1 MPIDTHPDPVMR
13 TPELLCPAGTLK
25 NLRYA
30 LAYGADAVYA
40 GVPRYSLRV
49 RENDFDAERLTDGV
63 AATRTAGRRFYL
75 VANALPH
82 GAKLRTFLADL
93 APVVA
98 LGPDAVIL
106 ADPGLIGLVRERWP
120 ELPVHL
126 SVQANTTNAAAVRFW
141 RSVGV
146 RRVILSRELSL
157 DEIAEIRQ
165 DCPDAELEVFVHGA
179 LCIAHSGRCLL
190 SGYFNHRDANQG
202 ACTNACRW
210 AYRIGS
216 APATGGEAGYYLEET
231 TRPGQFMPVFEDGQG
246 TYVMN
251 SKDLRAVEHVARLVA
266 IGVDSLKI
274 EGRTKSAYYVA
285 RTAQVYRRAI
295 DAALAGEPFDPGW
308 LAALEGL
315 SHRGYTDGFL
325 QRHEPQALQNYRTGA
340 SRSDRAL
347 FVAEVVGLDPSS
359 GMAELAVKNK
369 LTVGDEV
376 ELIVPGGSR
385 RLRLDAL
392 EDLEGRALRE
402 APGGGWRVRTQLPL
416 APSDAGFALLAKLL

>member
-1 MPIDTHPDPVMR
+1 MLA
-13 TPELLCPAGTLK
+13 PELLCPAGTLK

-40 GVPRYSLRV
+40 GMPRYSLRV
-49 RENDFDAERLTDGV
+49 RENDFDAENLAAGI
-63 AATRTAGRRFYL
+63 AATRAAGRRFYL
-75 VANALPH
+75 VANVLSH

-93 APVVA
+93 APLVA
-98 LGPDAVIL
+98 LAPDALIM
-106 ADPGLIGLVRERWP
+106 ADPGLIALVRERWP
-120 ELPVHL
+120 ATPIHL

-141 RSVGV
+141 KTIGI

-157 DEIAEIRQ
+157 EEIAEIR
-165 DCPDAELEVFVHGA
+165 DECPDVELEVFVHGA

-190 SGYFNHRDANQG
+190 SGYLNHRDANQG

-210 AYRIGS
+210 EYRVGTG
-216 APATGGEAGYYLEET
+216 PAEDAATQHYFEET

-251 SKDLRAVEHVARLVA
+251 AKDLRAVDHVARLVA

-295 DAALAGEPFDPGW
+295 DAAAAGEPFDPEW
-308 LAALEGL
+308 RAELEGL

-325 QRHEPQALQNYRTGA
+325 QRHEPQDLQNYQTGA

-347 FVAEVVGLDPSS
+347 FVAEVVGADPAT
-359 GMAELAVKNK
+359 GLVELAVKNK
-369 LTVGDEV
+369 LAVGDEV
-376 ELIVPGGSR
+376 EMIAPGGNR
-385 RLRLDAL
+385 RLRIGALQDLD
-392 EDLEGRALRE
+392 GRPLRE
-402 APGGGWRVRTQLPL
+402 AAGGGWRVRTPLPL
-416 APSDAGFALLAKLL
+416 APGDAGFALLARLL

>member
-1 MPIDTHPDPVMR
+1 MP

-40 GVPRYSLRV
+40 GMPRYSLRV
-49 RENDFDAERLTDGV
+49 RENDFDAENLAAGI
-63 AATRTAGRRFYL
+63 AATRAAGRRFYL
-75 VANALPH
+75 VANVLPH

-93 APVVA
+93 APLVA
-98 LGPDAVIL
+98 LAPDALIM
-106 ADPGLIGLVRERWP
+106 ADPGLIALVRERWP
-120 ELPVHL
+120 TTSIHL

-141 RSVGV
+141 KTIGI

-157 DEIAEIRQ
+157 EEIAEIR
-165 DCPDAELEVFVHGA
+165 DECPDVELEVFVHGA
-179 LCIAHSGRCLL
+179 LCIAYSGRCLL
-190 SGYFNHRDANQG
+190 SGYLNHRDANQG

-210 AYRIGS
+210 EYRVGTG
-216 APATGGEAGYYLEET
+216 PAEDAATQHYLEET

-246 TYVMN
+246 TYLMN
-251 SKDLRAVEHVARLVA
+251 AKDLRAVDHVARLVA

-295 DAALAGEPFDPGW
+295 DAAAAGEPFDPEW
-308 LAALEGL
+308 RAELEGL

-325 QRHEPQALQNYRTGA
+325 QRHEPQDLQNYQTGA

-347 FVAEVVGLDPSS
+347 FVAEVVGADPAT
-359 GMAELAVKNK
+359 GLAELAVKNK
-369 LTVGDEV
+369 LAVGDEV
-376 ELIVPGGSR
+376 EMIAPGGNR
-385 RLRLDAL
+385 RLRIEALQDLD
-392 EDLEGRALRE
+392 GRPLRE
-402 APGGGWRVRTQLPL
+402 AAGGGWRVRTPLPL
-416 APSDAGFALLAKLL
+416 APADAGFALLARLL

>member
-1 MPIDTHPDPVMR
+1 MP

-40 GVPRYSLRV
+40 GMPRYSLRV
-49 RENDFDAERLTDGV
+49 RENDFDAENLAAGI
-63 AATRTAGRRFYL
+63 AATRAAGRRFYL
-75 VANALPH
+75 VANVLPH

-93 APVVA
+93 APLVA
-98 LGPDAVIL
+98 LAPDALIM
-106 ADPGLIGLVRERWP
+106 ADPGLIALVRERWP
-120 ELPVHL
+120 TTSIHL

-141 RSVGV
+141 KTIGI

-157 DEIAEIRQ
+157 EEIAEIR
-165 DCPDAELEVFVHGA
+165 DECPDVELEVFVHGA
-179 LCIAHSGRCLL
+179 LCIAYSGRCLL
-190 SGYFNHRDANQG
+190 SGYLNHRDANQG

-210 AYRIGS
+210 EYRVGT
-216 APATGGEAGYYLEET
+216 APPEDAATQHYFEET

-251 SKDLRAVEHVARLVA
+251 AKDLRAVDHVARLVA

-295 DAALAGEPFDPGW
+295 DAAAAGEPFDPEW
-308 LAALEGL
+308 LAELEGL

-325 QRHEPQALQNYRTGA
+325 QRHEPQDLQNYQTGA

-347 FVAEVVGLDPSS
+347 FVAEVVGADPAT
-359 GMAELAVKNK
+359 GLAELAVKNK
-369 LTVGDEV
+369 LAVGDEV
-376 ELIVPGGSR
+376 EMIAPGGNR
-385 RLRLDAL
+385 RLRIATL
-392 EDLEGRALRE
+392 EDLEGRPLRE
-402 APGGGWRVRTQLPL
+402 APGGGWRVRTPLPL
-416 APSDAGFALLAKLL
+416 APADAGLALLARLL

>member
-1 MPIDTHPDPVMR
+1 MKA
-13 TPELLCPAGTLK
+13 PELLSPAGTLK
-25 NLRYA
+25 NLHYA

-49 RENDFDAERLTDGV
+49 RENDFDAERLAAGI
-63 AATRTAGRRFYL
+63 AATRAAGRRFYL
-75 VANALPH
+75 VANVLSH
-82 GAKLRTFLADL
+82 GAKLRTFLTDL
-93 APVVA
+93 APLAA
-98 LGPDAVIL
+98 LQPDALIMG
-106 ADPGLIGLVRERWP
+106 DPGLITLAREHWP
-120 ELPVHL
+120 DLPLHL

-157 DEIAEIRQ
+157 EEIAEIRE
-165 DCPDAELEVFVHGA
+165 DCPDTELEVFVHGA

-210 AYRIGS
+210 EYRVGVAADADAGS
-216 APATGGEAGYYLEET
+216 QYVLEET
-231 TRPGQFMPVFEDGQG
+231 TRPGQFMPVFEDEQG

-251 SKDLRAVEHVARLVA
+251 AKDLRAVEHVARLVA
-266 IGVDSLKI
+266 IGVDGLKI

-295 DAALAGEPFDPGW
+295 DTAVAGGSFDPGW
-308 LAALEGL
+308 LGELERL

-325 QRHEPQALQNYRTGA
+325 QRHEPQELQNYRAGA

-347 FVAEVVGLDPSS
+347 FAAEVTGLDQFT
-359 GMAELAVKNK
+359 GLAELAVKNK
-369 LTVGDEV
+369 LAVGDEV
-376 ELIVPGGSR
+376 ELITPVGNR
-385 RLRLDAL
+385 RLRIDEL
-392 EDLEGRALRE
+392 EDLEGRPLQV
-402 APGGGWRVRTQLPL
+402 APGGGWRVRTRLSL
-416 APSDAGFALLAKLL
+416 APDEAGFALLAKLL

>member
-1 MPIDTHPDPVMR
+1 MPA
-13 TPELLCPAGTLK
+13 PELLCPAGTLK
-25 NLRYA
+25 NLHYA

-49 RENDFDAERLTDGV
+49 RENDFDPERLAAGV
-63 AATRTAGRRFYL
+63 AATHAAGRRFYL

-93 APVVA
+93 TPLVA

-106 ADPGLIGLVRERWP
+106 ADPGLIGLVREHWP

-141 RSVGV
+141 RAVGV

-157 DEIAEIRQ
+157 DEIAEIRE

-190 SGYFNHRDANQG
+190 SGYLNHRDANQG

-210 AYRIGS
+210 EYRVGTVPTS
-216 APATGGEAGYYLEET
+216 GGAGVRYLEET
-231 TRPGQFMPVFEDGQG
+231 TRPGRFMPVFEDEHG

-266 IGVDSLKI
+266 IGVDGLKI
-274 EGRTKSAYYVA
+274 EGRTKSIYYVA
-285 RTAQVYRRAI
+285 RTTQVYRRAI

-308 LAALEGL
+308 LAELEGL

-325 QRHEPQALQNYRTGA
+325 QRHEPQELQNYRTGA

-347 FVAEVVGLDPSS
+347 FVAEVVGLDPAS
-359 GMAELAVKNK
+359 GLAELAVKNK
-369 LTVGDEV
+369 LAVGDEV
-376 ELIVPGGSR
+376 ELIARRGNR

-392 EDLEGRALRE
+392 QDLEGRPLRE
-402 APGGGWRVRTQLPL
+402 ASGGGWRVRARLQLT
-416 APSDAGFALLAKLL
+416 PSEAEFALLARLL

>member
-1 MPIDTHPDPVMR
+1 MP

-40 GVPRYSLRV
+40 GMPRYSLRV
-49 RENDFDAERLTDGV
+49 RENDFDAENLAAGI
-63 AATRTAGRRFYL
+63 AATRAAGRRFYL
-75 VANALPH
+75 VANVLPH

-93 APVVA
+93 APLVA
-98 LGPDAVIL
+98 LAPDALIM
-106 ADPGLIGLVRERWP
+106 ADPGLIALVRERWP
-120 ELPVHL
+120 TTSIHL

-141 RSVGV
+141 KTIGI

-157 DEIAEIRQ
+157 EEIAEIR
-165 DCPDAELEVFVHGA
+165 DECPDVELEVFVHGA
-179 LCIAHSGRCLL
+179 LCIAYSGRCLL
-190 SGYFNHRDANQG
+190 SGYLNHRDANQG

-210 AYRIGS
+210 EYRVGTG
-216 APATGGEAGYYLEET
+216 PAEDAATQHYFEET

-251 SKDLRAVEHVARLVA
+251 AKDLRAVDHVARLVA

-295 DAALAGEPFDPGW
+295 DAAAAGEPFDPEW
-308 LAALEGL
+308 LAELEGL

-325 QRHEPQALQNYRTGA
+325 QRHEPQDLQNYQTGA

-347 FVAEVVGLDPSS
+347 FVAEVVGADPAT
-359 GMAELAVKNK
+359 GLAELAVKNK
-369 LTVGDEV
+369 LAVGDEV
-376 ELIVPGGSR
+376 EMIAPGGNR
-385 RLRLDAL
+385 RLRIATL
-392 EDLEGRALRE
+392 EDLEGRPLRE
-402 APGGGWRVRTQLPL
+402 APGGGWRVRTPLPL
-416 APSDAGFALLAKLL
+416 APADAGLALLARLL

>member
-1 MPIDTHPDPVMR
+1 MPA
-13 TPELLCPAGTLK
+13 PELLCPAGTLK

-40 GVPRYSLRV
+40 GMPRYSLRV
-49 RENDFDAERLTDGV
+49 RENDFDAENLAAGI
-63 AATRTAGRRFYL
+63 AATRAAGRRFYL
-75 VANALPH
+75 VANVLPH

-93 APVVA
+93 APLVA
-98 LGPDAVIL
+98 LAPDALIMT
-106 ADPGLIGLVRERWP
+106 DPGLIALVRERWP
-120 ELPVHL
+120 TTSIHL

-141 RSVGV
+141 KTIGI

-157 DEIAEIRQ
+157 EEIAEIR
-165 DCPDAELEVFVHGA
+165 DECPDVELEVFVHGA
-179 LCIAHSGRCLL
+179 LCIAYSGRCLL
-190 SGYFNHRDANQG
+190 SGYLNHRDANQG

-210 AYRIGS
+210 EYRVGTG
-216 APATGGEAGYYLEET
+216 PAEDAATQHYFEEA

-251 SKDLRAVEHVARLVA
+251 AKDLRAVDHVARLVA

-295 DAALAGEPFDPGW
+295 DAAAAGEPFDPEW
-308 LAALEGL
+308 RAELEGL

-325 QRHEPQALQNYRTGA
+325 QRHEPQELQNYRTGA

-347 FVAEVVGLDPSS
+347 FVAEVVGADPAT
-359 GMAELAVKNK
+359 GLAELAVKNK
-369 LTVGDEV
+369 LAVGDEV
-376 ELIVPGGSR
+376 EMIAPGGNR
-385 RLRLDAL
+385 RLRIATL
-392 EDLEGRALRE
+392 EDLEGRPLRE
-402 APGGGWRVRTQLPL
+402 APGGGWRVRTPLPL
-416 APSDAGFALLAKLL
+416 APADAGLALLARLL